1 MRDPRFKPRNLK
13 RAALLPFILAALLFT
28 GKLFTQVHTFDLAWD
43 DPNPPEAQVA
53 EYVLYES
60 TDGTNWTEAQ
70 VIVAPIMTATVTA
83 QIGTG
88 LHYYAVTARNMI
100 GLESDRSNIVEV
112 QTDKPLSLTLRL
124 E

>member
-1 MRDPRFKPRNLK
+1 MRDPRFNPRNLK
-13 RAALLPFILAALLFT
+13 RAALLPLILAALLFT
-28 GKLFTQVHTFDLAWD
+28 GNLFTQVHTFDLAWD
-43 DPNPPEAQVA
+43 DPNPPETQVT
-53 EYVLYES
+53 EYALYES

-70 VIVAPIMTATVTA
+70 VITAPTMTATVTA

-100 GLESDRSNIVEV
+100 GLESDKSNVVEV